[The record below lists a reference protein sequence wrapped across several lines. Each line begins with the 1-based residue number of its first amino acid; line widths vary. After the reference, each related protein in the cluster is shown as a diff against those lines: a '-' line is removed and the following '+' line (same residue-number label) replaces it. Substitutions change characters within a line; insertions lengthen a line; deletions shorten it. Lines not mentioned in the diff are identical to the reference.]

1 MPSRKESEVITV
13 IWIILS
19 AAAVLVI
26 LMLIFVFA
34 LLKAAAR
41 YEEEYPHLTDY
52 KSEWEEIKEEKSDV
66 KKI

>member
-1 MPSRKESEVITV
+1 MV
-13 IWIILS
+13 WIIL
-19 AAAVLVI
+19 AAVAVLII

-34 LLKAAAR
+34 LLRAAAR

>member
-1 MPSRKESEVITV
+1 MV
-13 IWIILS
+13 WIIL
-19 AAAVLVI
+19 AAVAVLII

-34 LLKAAAR
+34 LLRAAAR

-52 KSEWEEIKEEKSDV
+52 KAEWEEIKEEKSDV

>member
-1 MPSRKESEVITV
+1 MF
-13 IWIILS
+13 WIILV
-19 AAAVLVI
+19 AVAITLVI
-26 LMLIFVFA
+26 LTLICVLA
-34 LLKAAAR
+34 LLKVAAR